1 MKKIF
6 WMVGLM
12 LLTGIPAAAQQDTMR
27 MRVQGTSAAFSFKI
41 DKAATY
47 YVNWGDGQEQRQP
60 YDADVEHELTHTYA
74 AEGAYNIIFYCDKE
88 KETAGYV
95 EQIYNIEMVKVEGG
109 EFMMGCES
117 EQALSCDHSGDYE
130 KQKVILTD
138 YYISKYEITQ
148 AQWKAVMGTT
158 IQQQCGEAGGYGLF
172 GVGDNYPMYYVSWN
186 EAKEF
191 CDKLSEKTGK
201 NYALPTEAQ
210 WEFAARG
217 GVKSKGYKYSGSNTL
232 DDVAW
237 HDANSGD
244 KTHEVGTKAAN
255 ELGVYDMSGNVRE
268 WCADWYAD
276 SYGDYSS
283 DVVTNPTGPS
293 SGYRRVIRGGSWYG
307 WGVADCCVSCRDGS
321 YPDTRNSI
329 GYLGFRVV
337 CLP

>member
-1 MKKIF
+1 
-6 WMVGLM
+6 M

-191 CDKLSEKTGK
+191 CEQLSQKTGK

-217 GVKSKGYKYSGSNTL
+217 GTKSKGCKYSGSNTL
-232 DDVAW
+232 GDVAW
-237 HDANSGD
+237 NGPGLTPLDPGYG
-244 KTHEVGTKAAN
+244 THTVGTKAPN
-255 ELGVYDMSGNVRE
+255 ELGIHDMTGNVFE
-268 WCADWYAD
+268 WCADLHG
-276 SYGDYSS
+276 SYSS
-283 DVVTNPTGPS
+283 KPVTNPTGPD
-293 SGYRRVIRGGSWYG
+293 SGMFGNHRVIRGGG
-307 WGVADCCVSCRDGS
+307 WDNNADACRVSRRTIFSPDGRA
-321 YPDTRNSI
+321 Y
-329 GYLGFRVV
+329 YLGFRVV
-337 CLP
+337 CLPQVQMDQN